1 MNNNNSEPHT
11 ETIAETDNFLAW
23 KAEEPDGET
32 TYHVELNNVTVHFFE
47 EEWTE
52 FLQLVRRKLIQ
63 PGGLEFLRRHYFLDA
78 ARHLWLRCTRR
89 FETAQHHAK
98 SKACAPE

>member
-1 MNNNNSEPHT
+1 MNSNHNEPHT

-52 FLQLVRRKLIQ
+52 FLQLVRS
-63 PGGLEFLRRHYFLDA
+63 LR
-78 ARHLWLRCTRR
+78 
-89 FETAQHHAK
+89 
-98 SKACAPE
+98 